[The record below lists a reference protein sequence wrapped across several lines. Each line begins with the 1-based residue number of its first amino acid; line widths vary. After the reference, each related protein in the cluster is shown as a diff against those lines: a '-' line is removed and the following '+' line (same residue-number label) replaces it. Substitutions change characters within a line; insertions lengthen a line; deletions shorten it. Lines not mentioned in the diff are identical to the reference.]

1 MGFSTPHVHV
11 PHPPCLRW
19 LCPVPLLPPCPSP
32 PALTLLSPTLPPP
45 NPRAPPVG
53 QLLHLSHVSCLHQAT
68 RPPRLPVRPL
78 GAIRHR
84 WLPSRPRRHV
94 LAFWLRVH
102 ARSRCA
108 GDSPPRRPPP
118 APPPFLR
125 PSSALPP
132 PFSRPSAA
140 FFDHLHHP
148 PPFAPLQMLVVVFV
162 KQFTRNLLSSFV
174 PCIQSSLRSTA
185 TSHDELRDTQKLTH
199 EMGLPPPRST
209 YWEFNEMA
217 IQYGCTRRPP
227 PQLRRRPATAPC
239 LRRAGF
245 TRAFAARATSHPPPV
260 LTTRSPCISAD
271 T

>member
-1 MGFSTPHVHV
+1 MYLAFIKPLALPGFLYGLSE
-11 PHPPCLRW
+11 
-19 LCPVPLLPPCPSP
+19 PS
-32 PALTLLSPTLPPP
+32 AIDGS
-45 NPRAPPVG
+45 PVG
-53 QLLHLSHVSCLHQAT
+53 LVDTCSHSGSGCMQDLVVQ
-68 RPPRLPVRPL
+68 V
-78 GAIRHR
+78 I
-84 WLPSRPRRHV
+84 
-94 LAFWLRVH
+94 
-102 ARSRCA
+102 
-108 GDSPPRRPPP
+108 PPP
-118 APPPFLR
+118 AAHLPLPR